1 MNYISGLMLGASLVN
16 MLRQSVGGAGGMNA
30 GAAQGMGG
38 GRSAQGGGASS
49 GFASAAG
56 GLALGG
62 AALTGLLGGGR
73 MGGGASLLSSGLL
86 GGGRMGGGASLL
98 SSGLLGGGRGG
109 RSSPLTGLLGMTG
122 HSGGAQS
129 VLPSG
134 LFGGTGRADGSAGRL
149 PSAGGREGATS
160 APPQMKS
167 VGEKP
172 FVCVHASAGR
182 RRYRTPY
189 LTEAFAKVLEESLV
203 RLPFVTEVRAN
214 ATAGSILLTY
224 EPEDEAHILVLAEGM
239 EAIFAQGHT
248 APPPATLAQ
257 SVRRSVQDFSG
268 WIQRH
273 TGGALDLSSV
283 VAGVFVLRGIR
294 QLVLTNNTPSGSQ
307 MLWWALTLMRGWKV

>member
-1 MNYISGLMLGASLVN
+1 MNYVSGLMLGASLVN
-16 MLRQSVGGAGGMNA
+16 MLRQSMGGTGETSPSANGT
-30 GAAQGMGG
+30 GG
-38 GRSAQGGGASS
+38 GRGRAQGGGAS
-49 GFASAAG
+49 GFSSAAG

-62 AALTGLLGGGR
+62 AALAGLLGGGR
-73 MGGGASLLSSGLL
+73 MGGGASFLPTSLL
-86 GGGRMGGGASLL
+86 GGGGAGSASPLTNLLGMAGRGGSAQLPSGFFGGGRKGGAS
-98 SSGLLGGGRGG
+98 
-109 RSSPLTGLLGMTG
+109 
-122 HSGGAQS
+122 
-129 VLPSG
+129 
-134 LFGGTGRADGSAGRL
+134 SAGM
-149 PSAGGREGATS
+149 AQES
-160 APPQMKS
+160 APAPTQMKVS
-167 VGEKP
+167 AEPP

-189 LTEAFAKVLEESLV
+189 LTEAFAKVLEERLA
-203 RLPFVTEVRAN
+203 RLPFVTGVRAN

-224 EPEDEAHILVLAEGM
+224 EPEDEAHILMLAEGL
-239 EAIFAQGHT
+239 ETIFAQGHT

-257 SVRRSVQDFSG
+257 SVRRSVHDFSG

>member
-1 MNYISGLMLGASLVN
+1 MNYVSGLMLGASLVN
-16 MLRQSVGGAGGMNA
+16 MLRQSAGGAGGMNA
-30 GAAQGMGG
+30 GFAQGMGG
-38 GRSAQGGGASS
+38 GRGRSMQGGGAS
-49 GFASAAG
+49 GFSSAAG

-62 AALTGLLGGGR
+62 VALTGLLGGGR
-73 MGGGASLLSSGLL
+73 MGGGASPLTSLL
-86 GGGRMGGGASLL
+86 GMA
-98 SSGLLGGGRGG
+98 GRGG
-109 RSSPLTGLLGMTG
+109 R
-122 HSGGAQS
+122 AQ
-129 VLPSG
+129 LPSG
-134 LFGGTGRADGSAGRL
+134 FFDGGRKWGDSSAGM
-149 PSAGGREGATS
+149 AQES
-160 APPQMKS
+160 APAPTQMKVS
-167 VGEKP
+167 AEPP

-189 LTEAFAKVLEESLV
+189 LTEAFAKVLEERLA
-203 RLPFVTEVRAN
+203 RLPFVTGVRAN

-224 EPEDEAHILVLAEGM
+224 EPEDEAHILMLAEGL
-239 EAIFAQGHT
+239 ETIFAQGHT

-257 SVRRSVQDFSG
+257 SVRRSVHDFSG

>member
-1 MNYISGLMLGASLVN
+1 MNYVSGLMLGASLVN

-86 GGGRMGGGASLL
+86 GGGR
-98 SSGLLGGGRGG
+98 GG

-134 LFGGTGRADGSAGRL
+134 LFGGTGRAGGSAGRL

-214 ATAGSILLTY
+214 ATAGSILLSY

-257 SVRRSVQDFSG
+257 SVRRSVHDFSG

>member
-1 MNYISGLMLGASLVN
+1 MNYVSGLMLGASLVN

-86 GGGRMGGGASLL
+86 GGGR
-98 SSGLLGGGRGG
+98 GG

-134 LFGGTGRADGSAGRL
+134 LFGGTGRAGGSAGRL

-214 ATAGSILLTY
+214 ATAGSILLSY

-257 SVRRSVQDFSG
+257 SVRRSVHDFSG

-273 TGGALDLSSV
+273 TGGALDLSSM

>member
-1 MNYISGLMLGASLVN
+1 MNYVSGLMLGASLVN
-16 MLRQSVGGAGGMNA
+16 MLRQSAGGAGGMNA
-30 GAAQGMGG
+30 GFAQGMGG
-38 GRSAQGGGASS
+38 GRGRSMKGGGAS
-49 GFASAAG
+49 GFSSAAG

-73 MGGGASLLSSGLL
+73 MGGGGASPLTSLLG
-86 GGGRMGGGASLL
+86 MA
-98 SSGLLGGGRGG
+98 GRGG
-109 RSSPLTGLLGMTG
+109 R
-122 HSGGAQS
+122 AQ
-129 VLPSG
+129 LPSG
-134 LFGGTGRADGSAGRL
+134 FFDGGRKGGDSSAGM
-149 PSAGGREGATS
+149 AQES
-160 APPQMKS
+160 APAPTQMKVS
-167 VGEKP
+167 AEPP

-189 LTEAFAKVLEESLV
+189 LTEAFAKVLEERLA
-203 RLPFVTEVRAN
+203 RLPFVTGVRAN

-224 EPEDEAHILVLAEGM
+224 EPEDEAHILMLAEGL
-239 EAIFAQGHT
+239 ETIFAQGHT

-257 SVRRSVQDFSG
+257 SVRRSVHDFSG

>member
-1 MNYISGLMLGASLVN
+1 MNYVSGLMLGASLVN
-16 MLRQSVGGAGGMNA
+16 MLRQSMGGTGETSPSANGT
-30 GAAQGMGG
+30 GG
-38 GRSAQGGGASS
+38 GRGRAQGGGAS
-49 GFASAAG
+49 GFSSAAG

-73 MGGGASLLSSGLL
+73 MGGGASPLTSLLGMAGRGGSAQLPSGFF
-86 GGGRMGGGASLL
+86 GGGRKGGAS
-98 SSGLLGGGRGG
+98 
-109 RSSPLTGLLGMTG
+109 
-122 HSGGAQS
+122 
-129 VLPSG
+129 
-134 LFGGTGRADGSAGRL
+134 SAGM
-149 PSAGGREGATS
+149 AQES
-160 APPQMKS
+160 APAPTQMKVS
-167 VGEKP
+167 AEPP

-189 LTEAFAKVLEESLV
+189 LTPEFGKVIEELLP

-214 ATAGSILLTY
+214 ALAGSILLVY
-224 EPEDEAHILVLAEGM
+224 APEDEAHILILAEGL
-239 EAIFAQGHT
+239 EEIFAEGRT

-257 SVRRSVQDFSG
+257 SVRRSVHDFSG
-268 WIQRH
+268 WIQRN

>member
-1 MNYISGLMLGASLVN
+1 
-16 MLRQSVGGAGGMNA
+16 
-30 GAAQGMGG
+30 
-38 GRSAQGGGASS
+38 
-49 GFASAAG
+49 
-56 GLALGG
+56 
-62 AALTGLLGGGR
+62 
-73 MGGGASLLSSGLL
+73 
-86 GGGRMGGGASLL
+86 
-98 SSGLLGGGRGG
+98 
-109 RSSPLTGLLGMTG
+109 MTG

-134 LFGGTGRADGSAGRL
+134 LFGGTGRAGGSAGRL

-214 ATAGSILLTY
+214 ATAGSILLSY

-257 SVRRSVQDFSG
+257 SVRRSVHDFSG

>member
-1 MNYISGLMLGASLVN
+1 MNYVSGLMLGASLVN
-16 MLRQSVGGAGGMNA
+16 MLRQSIGGAGGMNA

-86 GGGRMGGGASLL
+86 GGGR
-98 SSGLLGGGRGG
+98 GG

-134 LFGGTGRADGSAGRL
+134 LFGGTGRAGGSAGRL

-160 APPQMKS
+160 ASPQMKS

-214 ATAGSILLTY
+214 ATAGSILLSY

-257 SVRRSVQDFSG
+257 SVRRSVHDFSG